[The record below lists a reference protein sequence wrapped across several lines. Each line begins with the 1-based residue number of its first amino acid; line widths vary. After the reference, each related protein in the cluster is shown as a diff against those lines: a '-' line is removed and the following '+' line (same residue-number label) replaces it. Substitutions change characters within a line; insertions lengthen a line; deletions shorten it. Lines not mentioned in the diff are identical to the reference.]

1 MAIKLFKGQVKISD
15 VQAALDEV
23 MERVNNII
31 TTYNNSSYVKDI
43 DYTVGGSTLG
53 SSGYTLTVGGMKQFM
68 KACDGYVSGA
78 KPFKVSGTELK
89 MTTGMLVAK
98 NGIFRLP
105 DTVINIPTDSKR
117 RTIYFNTNTKQ
128 YQWTGDG
135 TTSTIVTEKK
145 LVGSKL
151 YYGLSNDPRA
161 MILRKEVYDHNEVG
175 RKTIFPNSEIVIDG
189 QKRECIA
196 FYKYISGENT
206 TESVKDGKFKIPI
219 EMYAHVTGNLTKDD
233 ALILNLKNRGS
244 GNRNGV
250 TLGTYDVDAGIFEPK
265 LDITFYTTNWY
276 YVVVEIQG
284 CQKFGITDKGAPYY
298 MLSSIGSCTSGKEKD
313 ETFDTVH
320 IRFKRNTYNALVAEV
335 QYVQRSTGTIAYTKE
350 IQMPAGIDSYNINTL
365 LPRTWYMDHATNFE
379 DGDPVRV
386 RNDLKAVWY
395 EEDCMIKLSNGSSVG
410 LSADTQAYS
419 HNKVVE
425 IESNDAAYRICDINP
440 NAETKLISNIKGV
453 QNEKINGTFKIT
465 SESRWVKPVCVSDN
479 GTFRGETPDTSKQ
492 SLFIWGQEAIGH
504 EDSKRRTN
512 NLFLFG
518 KKVQWNTYAG
528 HRKLDWWSPLNLLFV
543 PKGVANPYTYDTIS
557 SNFTHWFKVN
567 ISKNIKDT

>member
-15 VQAALDEV
+15 VRVALDEV
-23 MERVNNII
+23 IERVNNII
-31 TTYNNSSYVKDI
+31 TVYNNSSYVKDI

-78 KPFKVSGTELK
+78 KPFKVSDTKLK
-89 MTTGMLVAK
+89 MTTGMLVTK

-105 DTVINIPTDSKR
+105 DNILNIPTDSKH

-128 YQWTGDG
+128 YQWTGEG
-135 TTSTIVTEKK
+135 TTSIVVTEKK
-145 LVGSKL
+145 LVGSRL
-151 YYGLSNDPRA
+151 YHGLSNDPNA

-175 RKTIFPNSEIVIDG
+175 SKTIFPNSEIIIDG

-196 FYKYISGENT
+196 FYKYTAGENT
-206 TESVKDGKFKIPI
+206 TNSVKDGKFKIPI

-233 ALILNLKNRGS
+233 TLILNLKDLAAS
-244 GNRNGV
+244 NRNGV

-276 YVVVEIQG
+276 YVAVKIQG
-284 CQKFGITDKGAPYY
+284 CQKFGVTNEGAPYY
-298 MLSSIGSCTSGKEKD
+298 MLSPIGSCTSGKGG
-313 ETFDTVH
+313 TFDTVH

-335 QYVQRSTGTIAYTKE
+335 QYVQKSTGTVVYTKE
-350 IQMPAGIDSYNINTL
+350 IQMPADIDSYGINTL
-365 LPRTWYMDHATNFE
+365 LPRTWYMNDAININ
-379 DGDPVRV
+379 DGDPVKV
-386 RNDLKAVWY
+386 RNGLRAVWY
-395 EEDCMIKLSNGSSVG
+395 KEDCMIKLSSGTYVG
-410 LSADTQAYS
+410 LSDDSQSYL

-425 IESNDAAYRICDINP
+425 VESDDAAYRICDINP

-465 SESRWVKPVCVSDN
+465 SESRWVKPVCASDN

-492 SLFIWGQEAIGH
+492 PLFIWGQEAVGH
-504 EDSKRRTN
+504 EDSKRQTN

-543 PKGVANPYTYDTIS
+543 PKGVANPYTYDSIS